1 MGIGTEEKAP
11 RNKKI
16 YQEYKAG
23 TPLLELI
30 KRYDI
35 SSQRIFQIV
44 HKYEEKYLNQE

>member
-1 MGIGTEEKAP
+1 MGTPTEEQTP

-23 TPLLELI
+23 TPMLTLI

-44 HKYEEKYLNQE
+44 HRYEEKYLSK